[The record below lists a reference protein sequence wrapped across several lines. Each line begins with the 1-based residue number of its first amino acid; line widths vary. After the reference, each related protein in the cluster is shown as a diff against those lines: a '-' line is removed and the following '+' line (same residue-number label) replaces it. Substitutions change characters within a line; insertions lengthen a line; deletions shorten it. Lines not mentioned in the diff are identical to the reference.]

1 MPLPSGTR
9 LGRYEIL
16 ALAGAGAMGE
26 VYRALDPRFG
36 REVALKILPAAFA
49 ADPERV
55 RRFEQEV
62 RVTGQ
67 LNHPNLLLVHDVG
80 MEDGTPYLVTE
91 ILEGETLRDRL
102 EGGSLPFTKA
112 IDLAIQILRGLAA
125 AHARGIIHRDLK
137 PENLFLLREGRIK
150 ILDFGIAKLTR
161 PDAVAFSGTTAP
173 TVTDSHVAGTDPHVV
188 IGTLGYMSPEQVR
201 GIPVDHRSD
210 LFSFGAVL
218 YEMLT
223 GQRAFQGKTPADTV
237 TAILREEPPEMSA
250 AQSPIPPTLERI
262 VRHSLEKEP
271 EARFQSASDVAFALE
286 TLATKTPPES
296 KAAAAPDRRLLRR
309 LVSIAAGA
317 ALLVAGAWIG
327 QRAGGPPDA
336 ETTSSQKITFQ
347 RGIVTGAEFGADD
360 HTVLYS
366 AEWDGGGSEIFI
378 SDTRNPGSQ
387 RSILSDARLL
397 AVSSSNEL
405 AILLDVTGLAHNLAL
420 GTLARMPATGGSPR
434 KVVENVLHAD
444 FSPDGQELAVVRLA
458 EGRWRVE
465 YPVGRVLY
473 VSPGWITHVKVS
485 PDGQH
490 VAFLDHSIFPDDR
503 GNVAVVDRKG
513 TKDVL
518 SDGWGST
525 QGLAWSPDG
534 KEVLFTAAKRGVDRA
549 LYSVTRGRRLRA
561 LGTQATSVMLKDISR
576 TGEVLLSSTR
586 IWSELRAGTRGL
598 HAERD
603 LSWLDWTVPQDVSR
617 DGRVVLFSEQGI
629 GGGDHY
635 SICLRGTD
643 GSPPVRL
650 GEGGEGSLS
659 PDGKWALVVRF
670 WATPPQLE
678 LLPTG
683 AGAPRILPDTGLEN
697 IAGACYFPDGDRIL
711 IVGNQRGHGTRSFV
725 RRLDGGPLQAVTPEG
740 VQVIHVSSV
749 AVSPDGH
756 KIAALIRGRGPI
768 VFPVDGGTP
777 HPVRGALPN
786 EVPVGWARD
795 SKAIFVSKSVGFSYP
810 WKVYRIDLQSGA
822 RSLFLESPGPP
833 DQAGVKMGLRF
844 IGSDENTF
852 LSSYNRTLDDL
863 YVVEGLR

>member
-9 LGRYEIL
+9 LGPYEVL
-16 ALAGAGAMGE
+16 SLAGAGAMGE
-26 VYRALDPRFG
+26 VYRALDPRLG
-36 REVALKILPAAFA
+36 REVALKILPSAFA

-80 MEDGTPYLVTE
+80 MENSTPYLVTE

-102 EGGSLPFTKA
+102 KGGALSVTKT

-125 AHARGIIHRDLK
+125 AHARGVIHRDLK
-137 PENLFLLREGRIK
+137 PENLFLLREGRVK

-161 PDAVAFSGTTAP
+161 PDAVAVTGTIAP
-173 TVTDSHVAGTDPHVV
+173 TMTGSHDAGTDPHLV

-223 GQRAFQGKTPADTV
+223 GRRAFQGKTPADTV
-237 TAILREEPPEMSA
+237 TSILREEPPEMSA
-250 AQSPIPPTLERI
+250 ARNPIPPALERI
-262 VRHSLEKEP
+262 VRHCLEKER

-286 TLATKTPPES
+286 TLATKAHEP
-296 KAAAAPDRRLLRR
+296 KAAAAPDRRRLLRW
-309 LVSIAAGA
+309 LVPIAAGA

-327 QRAGGPPDA
+327 RRVGGPPDA
-336 ETTSSQKITFQ
+336 GTASSQKITFQ
-347 RGIVTGAEFGADD
+347 RGFVTGAAFGAED
-360 HTVLYS
+360 HTIVYS
-366 AEWDGGGSEIFI
+366 ADWDGGGSEIFMC
-378 SDTRNPGSQ
+378 DMRNPGSQ
-387 RSILSDARLL
+387 RSILPGAKLL

-405 AILLDVTGLAHNLAL
+405 AILLDYTDLVHNLAL

-444 FSPDGQELAVVRLA
+444 WSPDGQELAVVRSV

-473 VSPGWITHVKVS
+473 VSSGWVTHVRVS

-490 VAFLDHSIFPDDR
+490 VAFLDHSTYPDDR
-503 GNVAVVDRKG
+503 GEVVTVDRKG
-513 TKDVL
+513 AKQVL
-518 SDGWGST
+518 SDGWGSA

-534 KEVLFTAAKRGVDRA
+534 KEVWFTAARQGLTRS

-561 LGTQATSVMLKDISR
+561 LGTQASSVLLKDISR
-576 TGEVLLSSTR
+576 TGAVLLSSTR
-586 IWSELRAGTRGL
+586 LWSGVRAGSRDQQT
-598 HAERD
+598 ERE
-603 LSWLDWTVPQDVSR
+603 LSWLDWSVPQDVSR
-617 DGRVVLFSEQGI
+617 DGRLVLFSEQGI
-629 GGGDHY
+629 GGGKHY
-635 SICLRGTD
+635 SVCLRGTD

-650 GEGGEGSLS
+650 GEGSGGSLS
-659 PDGKWALVVRF
+659 PDGKWAMVVRF

-683 AGAPRILPDTGLEN
+683 TGEPRILPDTGLEN
-697 IAGACYFPDGDRIL
+697 IVGSCFFPDGDRIL
-711 IVGNQRGHGTRSFV
+711 IVGNQHGHGTRGFV
-725 RRLDGGPLQAVTPEG
+725 RRWDGGPLQAVTPEG
-740 VQVIHVSSV
+740 VQVIAIASV
-749 AVSPDGH
+749 AVSPDGSQ
-756 KIAALIRGRGPI
+756 IAAFIRGRGPI
-768 VFPVDGGTP
+768 VFPVDGSTP
-777 HPVRGALPN
+777 RPVRGALPS

-795 SKAIFVSKSVGFSYP
+795 SKAIFVSMGMGSTYP
-810 WKVYRIDLQSGA
+810 WRAYRIGLDSGA
-822 RSLFLESPGPP
+822 RSPFLESPGPP
-833 DQAGVKMGLRF
+833 DQAGVKRGRGF
-844 IGSDENTF
+844 IAPDQNTY
-852 LSSYNRTLDDL
+852 LSGYSRTLDDL
-863 YVVEGLR
+863 YIVDGLR